1 MHDPW
6 PDLVSKL
13 LRPSRPDAAR
23 CARERDGFELERRAM
38 RAEQASAISDCVRRI
53 EEAREQVFAAGDGRV
68 PRTMTDLEREWRRL
82 ARVDPE
88 AGVMDLWARVAPAAW
103 LDRKPWRGADLDLAM
118 ALATDVSGV
127 DRAEASVRSLRE
139 RIGADIGPRIR
150 WAWLE
155 SDVDAAFSLLAGPLA
170 LAQDALSRRDWEL
183 VAFARAHALED
194 AVHDS
199 VLATWPDRPML
210 ARSVS
215 LAALVEAIWIAAA
228 LPAGGCPVAPL
239 RELWA
244 TGYVITV
251 ADAEGVTLAMPRPQP
266 QA

>member
-1 MHDPW
+1 M
-6 PDLVSKL
+6 
-13 LRPSRPDAAR
+13 
-23 CARERDGFELERRAM
+23 ERDAFEAERRGM
-38 RAEQASAISDCVRRI
+38 RAWQANAIADCVRRI
-53 EEAREQVFAAGDGRV
+53 EDARERVFAAGDGRV
-68 PRTMTDLEREWRRL
+68 PSTMTDLEREWRRL

-88 AGVMDLWARVAPAAW
+88 GGVMDLWARVAPAAW

-118 ALATDVSGV
+118 ALASDASGT
-127 DRAEASVRSLRE
+127 DRAAASVRSLRE
-139 RIGADIGPRIR
+139 RLGADVGPRVR
-150 WAWLE
+150 WAWL
-155 SDVDAAFSLLAGPLA
+155 DGDADAAFSLLAGPLA

-194 AVHDS
+194 AVHDA
-199 VLATWPDRPML
+199 VLATWPERPML

-215 LAALVEAIWIAAA
+215 LAALVEAIWVAAA
-228 LPAGGCPVAPL
+228 LPVGGCPIGPL

-244 TGYVITV
+244 TGYVITA